1 MKMIMM
7 TCDNCP
13 LKLNLKGYREPQV
26 YGNPFSNLAI
36 IVPYIDTN
44 NIEDDVGVKEIISII
59 SSTGGDKLTYV
70 IAPMLQCSPTRLNGY
85 EVAQSYYYDC
95 LKRTMSKFSLAK
107 KHILLCGLEPSNI
120 ILSVTNINVWK
131 DKVFKYAKQTI
142 SITYSPRI
150 KLIDKDKGEVFT
162 NNLIKWYNAAINDDY
177 SAYEIL

>member
-1 MKMIMM
+1 MKMFIM

-13 LKLNLKGYREPQV
+13 LKLNLKDYREPQV

-36 IVPYIDTN
+36 VVPYIDTKY
-44 NIEDDVGVKEIISII
+44 IKDDVGVKEIERII
-59 SSTGGDKLTYV
+59 SSTGGDTLNYCV
-70 IAPMLQCSPTRLNGY
+70 APMLQCSPTQLNGY

-107 KHILLCGLEPSNI
+107 KHILLCGLEPANI
-120 ILSVTNINVWK
+120 ILSITNINTWK

-142 SITYSPRI
+142 SITYSPRV
-150 KLIDKDKGEVFT
+150 KLIDENKGEVFA
-162 NNLIKWYNAAINDDY
+162 NDLVKWYNAAINDDY